1 MKLIN
6 FKNLLILQALAL
18 PILLFS
24 QESDQEEVN
33 PYEVL
38 LDAINK
44 NADVEKQF
52 DIKRF
57 NTIEAKVIELRNI
70 KIKLT
75 NDLRAAE
82 ELSDQLSAEFDDNE
96 SQLSEL
102 EEKLTLKLGNLGEM
116 FGVVRQVAGQTKGE
130 FENSISNLQFPERND
145 ALQKLTE
152 KRKLPSVEEI
162 KVLWVE
168 LIKEIKNSGDIV
180 TFNSKVANADGSSEE
195 ADVLRIGLFNLSTD
209 GILVKH
215 IPEINEIENLP
226 AQPSGVRKGAL
237 RKLQNAD
244 EGMFNV
250 TIDPTR
256 GSLIDKLIQAPSFF
270 GRINQGGLVGY
281 FIILLGL
288 FGAAVAGERIYVL
301 RNTLQDIEADNVN
314 SSSDNY
320 FGELLK
326 VAEDNS
332 SLDFESLQSMF
343 DEKIQG
349 FLPKIESRVALIK
362 LIATVAP
369 LLGLLGTVIGMIG
382 TFQAITLFGTGDP
395 KLMAGGISQA
405 LVTTVLGLCAAIPLV
420 LSHGLLSSQS
430 TKLGKL
436 IGEQFLSVVADKAQQ
451 EAIKEN

>member
-6 FKNLLILQALAL
+6 FKNLLLLPALAL
-18 PILLFS
+18 PIFLFS

-369 LLGLLGTVIGMIG
+369 LLGLLGTVIGMIA
-382 TFQAITLFGTGDP
+382 TFQSIQIL
-395 KLMAGGISQA
+395 A
-405 LVTTVLGLCAAIPLV
+405 LEIL
-420 LSHGLLSSQS
+420 
-430 TKLGKL
+430 
-436 IGEQFLSVVADKAQQ
+436 
-451 EAIKEN
+451 N

>member
-6 FKNLLILQALAL
+6 FKNLLLLPALAL

-301 RNTLQDIEADNVN
+301 RNTCLLYTSPSPRD
-314 SSSDNY
+314 
-320 FGELLK
+320 FG
-326 VAEDNS
+326 
-332 SLDFESLQSMF
+332 
-343 DEKIQG
+343 
-349 FLPKIESRVALIK
+349 
-362 LIATVAP
+362 
-369 LLGLLGTVIGMIG
+369 
-382 TFQAITLFGTGDP
+382 
-395 KLMAGGISQA
+395 
-405 LVTTVLGLCAAIPLV
+405 
-420 LSHGLLSSQS
+420 
-430 TKLGKL
+430 
-436 IGEQFLSVVADKAQQ
+436 
-451 EAIKEN
+451 

>member
-6 FKNLLILQALAL
+6 FKNLLLLQALAL

-82 ELSDQLSAEFDDNE
+82 ELSVQLSAEFDDNE

-226 AQPSGVRKGAL
+226 AQP
-237 RKLQNAD
+237 
-244 EGMFNV
+244 
-250 TIDPTR
+250 
-256 GSLIDKLIQAPSFF
+256 
-270 GRINQGGLVGY
+270 
-281 FIILLGL
+281 
-288 FGAAVAGERIYVL
+288 
-301 RNTLQDIEADNVN
+301 
-314 SSSDNY
+314 
-320 FGELLK
+320 
-326 VAEDNS
+326 
-332 SLDFESLQSMF
+332 
-343 DEKIQG
+343 
-349 FLPKIESRVALIK
+349 
-362 LIATVAP
+362 
-369 LLGLLGTVIGMIG
+369 
-382 TFQAITLFGTGDP
+382 
-395 KLMAGGISQA
+395 
-405 LVTTVLGLCAAIPLV
+405 
-420 LSHGLLSSQS
+420 
-430 TKLGKL
+430 
-436 IGEQFLSVVADKAQQ
+436 
-451 EAIKEN
+451 

>member
-6 FKNLLILQALAL
+6 FKNLLLLPALAL
-18 PILLFS
+18 PIFLFS

-362 LIATVAP
+362 LFSTVAP
-369 LLGLLGTVIGMIG
+369 LLGLLGTVIGMIA
-382 TFQAITLFGTGDP
+382 TFQSIQIFGTGDP

-405 LVTTVLGLCAAIPLV
+405 LVTTMLGLIVAAPL
-420 LSHGLLSSQS
+420 LFLHSYADSLPRKSQTFLMKSLL
-430 TKLGKL
+430 
-436 IGEQFLSVVADKAQQ
+436 D
-451 EAIKEN
+451 

>member
-6 FKNLLILQALAL
+6 FKNLLLLPALAL

-168 LIKEIKNSGDIV
+168 LIKEIK
-180 TFNSKVANADGSSEE
+180 
-195 ADVLRIGLFNLSTD
+195 L
-209 GILVKH
+209 
-215 IPEINEIENLP
+215 
-226 AQPSGVRKGAL
+226 
-237 RKLQNAD
+237 
-244 EGMFNV
+244 
-250 TIDPTR
+250 
-256 GSLIDKLIQAPSFF
+256 SLIHI
-270 GRINQGGLVGY
+270 
-281 FIILLGL
+281 
-288 FGAAVAGERIYVL
+288 
-301 RNTLQDIEADNVN
+301 
-314 SSSDNY
+314 
-320 FGELLK
+320 
-326 VAEDNS
+326 
-332 SLDFESLQSMF
+332 
-343 DEKIQG
+343 
-349 FLPKIESRVALIK
+349 
-362 LIATVAP
+362 
-369 LLGLLGTVIGMIG
+369 
-382 TFQAITLFGTGDP
+382 
-395 KLMAGGISQA
+395 
-405 LVTTVLGLCAAIPLV
+405 
-420 LSHGLLSSQS
+420 
-430 TKLGKL
+430 
-436 IGEQFLSVVADKAQQ
+436 
-451 EAIKEN
+451 

>member
-1 MKLIN
+1 
-6 FKNLLILQALAL
+6 
-18 PILLFS
+18 
-24 QESDQEEVN
+24 
-33 PYEVL
+33 
-38 LDAINK
+38 
-44 NADVEKQF
+44 
-52 DIKRF
+52 
-57 NTIEAKVIELRNI
+57 
-70 KIKLT
+70 
-75 NDLRAAE
+75 
-82 ELSDQLSAEFDDNE
+82 
-96 SQLSEL
+96 
-102 EEKLTLKLGNLGEM
+102 M

-326 VAEDNS
+326 VAEENS

-349 FLPKIESRVALIK
+349 FLLK
-362 LIATVAP
+362 
-369 LLGLLGTVIGMIG
+369 
-382 TFQAITLFGTGDP
+382 
-395 KLMAGGISQA
+395 
-405 LVTTVLGLCAAIPLV
+405 
-420 LSHGLLSSQS
+420 
-430 TKLGKL
+430 
-436 IGEQFLSVVADKAQQ
+436 
-451 EAIKEN
+451 

>member
-6 FKNLLILQALAL
+6 FKNLLLLPALAL

-152 KRKLPSVEEI
+152 K
-162 KVLWVE
+162 
-168 LIKEIKNSGDIV
+168 
-180 TFNSKVANADGSSEE
+180 
-195 ADVLRIGLFNLSTD
+195 
-209 GILVKH
+209 
-215 IPEINEIENLP
+215 ENYPQLKK
-226 AQPSGVRKGAL
+226 SR
-237 RKLQNAD
+237 
-244 EGMFNV
+244 
-250 TIDPTR
+250 
-256 GSLIDKLIQAPSFF
+256 FF
-270 GRINQGGLVGY
+270 GLN
-281 FIILLGL
+281 
-288 FGAAVAGERIYVL
+288 
-301 RNTLQDIEADNVN
+301 
-314 SSSDNY
+314 
-320 FGELLK
+320 
-326 VAEDNS
+326 
-332 SLDFESLQSMF
+332 
-343 DEKIQG
+343 
-349 FLPKIESRVALIK
+349 
-362 LIATVAP
+362 
-369 LLGLLGTVIGMIG
+369 
-382 TFQAITLFGTGDP
+382 
-395 KLMAGGISQA
+395 
-405 LVTTVLGLCAAIPLV
+405 
-420 LSHGLLSSQS
+420 
-430 TKLGKL
+430 
-436 IGEQFLSVVADKAQQ
+436 
-451 EAIKEN
+451 

>member
-6 FKNLLILQALAL
+6 FKNLLLLPALAL
-18 PILLFS
+18 PIFLFS

-369 LLGLLGTVIGMIG
+369 LLGLLGTVIGMIA
-382 TFQAITLFGTGDP
+382 TFQSIQIFGTGDP
-395 KLMAGGISQA
+395 KLMADGISQA
-405 LVTTVLGLCAAIPLV
+405 LVTTMLGLITAVPLLFVHNQLDTRSREIIQIIEEQAIGKVAA
-420 LSHGLLSSQS
+420 
-430 TKLGKL
+430 
-436 IGEQFLSVVADKAQQ
+436 
-451 EAIKEN
+451 KEI

>member
-6 FKNLLILQALAL
+6 FKNLLLLPALAL

-180 TFNSKVANADGSSEE
+180 TFNSKVAHAAGSSEE
-195 ADVLRIGLFNLSTD
+195 AAVLRMGLFKLSPE
-209 GILVKH
+209 GRLVKH

-369 LLGLLGTVIGMIG
+369 LLGLLGTVIGMIA
-382 TFQAITLFGTGDP
+382 TFQSIQIFGTGDP

-405 LVTTVLGLCAAIPLV
+405 LVTTMLGLIVAAPL
-420 LSHGLLSSQS
+420 LFLHSYADSYAKKITDFLDEKSSGLISKRL
-430 TKLGKL
+430 K
-436 IGEQFLSVVADKAQQ
+436 D
-451 EAIKEN
+451 

>member
-6 FKNLLILQALAL
+6 FKNLLLLQALAL

-168 LIKEIKNSGDIV
+168 LIKEIKN
-180 TFNSKVANADGSSEE
+180 
-195 ADVLRIGLFNLSTD
+195 
-209 GILVKH
+209 
-215 IPEINEIENLP
+215 
-226 AQPSGVRKGAL
+226 
-237 RKLQNAD
+237 
-244 EGMFNV
+244 
-250 TIDPTR
+250 
-256 GSLIDKLIQAPSFF
+256 
-270 GRINQGGLVGY
+270 
-281 FIILLGL
+281 
-288 FGAAVAGERIYVL
+288 
-301 RNTLQDIEADNVN
+301 
-314 SSSDNY
+314 
-320 FGELLK
+320 
-326 VAEDNS
+326 
-332 SLDFESLQSMF
+332 
-343 DEKIQG
+343 
-349 FLPKIESRVALIK
+349 
-362 LIATVAP
+362 
-369 LLGLLGTVIGMIG
+369 
-382 TFQAITLFGTGDP
+382 
-395 KLMAGGISQA
+395 
-405 LVTTVLGLCAAIPLV
+405 
-420 LSHGLLSSQS
+420 
-430 TKLGKL
+430 
-436 IGEQFLSVVADKAQQ
+436 
-451 EAIKEN
+451 